1 MAPITTI
8 QKPNTQPSQKQKVMV
23 SFEDTAVAFAAKS
36 NWQLRK
42 TYLIFASMNLQWLV
56 KLGTFFIKLFFK
68 LKLPIKYVIKP
79 TVFEHFCGG
88 ETIKE
93 CDKTVKKLGKSH
105 IGTILDYS
113 VEGEDDEKSFDA
125 TAQEILRT
133 IEKAHESPD
142 IPFSVFKITGISNTD
157 LLEKVQS
164 GEKLDEEDNAALSRV
179 RTRLNMLC
187 GKAYELGIKIFV
199 DAEESWIQDTIDAL
213 TYEMMEKYNQ
223 ERPIVYNT
231 FQLYRKD
238 MLENLVKATDIAAE
252 KGYFLGAKL
261 VRGAYMEKERQR
273 AHENEYCEPVHK
285 CKEDTDADFNKAID
299 FCVRNREQVSICLG
313 THNEY
318 SCQYMIQQMYKL
330 GIASNDPHIWFA
342 QLLGMSDNISYN
354 LAKAGYNVAKYVP
367 YGPVE
372 AVMPYLF
379 RRASENSSVAGQA
392 SREFMLIKKEV
403 ERRKKQGGRNA

>member
-1 MAPITTI
+1 
-8 QKPNTQPSQKQKVMV
+8 MV
-23 SFEDTAVAFAAKS
+23 SFDDTSVAFAS
-36 NWQLRK
+36 QSTWHLRK

-56 KLGTFFIKLFFK
+56 KVGTFFIKLFFM
-68 LKLPIKYVIKP
+68 LKLPIKYLIKP
-79 TVFEHFCGG
+79 TVFEVFCGG
-88 ETIKE
+88 EDINECEKTIKRLY
-93 CDKTVKKLGKSH
+93 DSK

-113 VEGEDDEKSFDA
+113 VEGEDDEKSFDH
-125 TAQEILRT
+125 TAKEILLT
-133 IEKAHESPD
+133 IEKAKDNSA
-142 IPFSVFKITGISNTD
+142 IPFCVFKITGIGHFD
-157 LLEKVQS
+157 LLERIQA
-164 GEKLDEEDNAALSRV
+164 DEELSDEEKAAFARV
-179 RTRLNMLC
+179 RQRMDKLC
-187 GKAYELGIKIFV
+187 GRAHDLGVKIFV
-199 DAEESWIQDTIDAL
+199 DAEESWIQDTIDGLA
-213 TYEMMEKYNQ
+213 YEMMEKYNREQ
-223 ERPIVYNT
+223 PIVFNT

-238 MLENLVKATDIAAE
+238 MLENLVHATDVAAE

-261 VRGAYMEKERQR
+261 VRGAYMEKERNR
-273 AHENEYCEPVHK
+273 AHELEYCSPIQDT
-285 CKEDTDADFNKAID
+285 KEDTDADFNKAID

-318 SCQYMIQQMYKL
+318 SCLYLTKQMLKL
-330 GIASNDPHIWFA
+330 GIESNDKHFFFA

-403 ERRKKQGGRNA
+403 ERRKAANS